1 MGKPLKSKHL
11 NKHKRLRDQIL
22 SRQGVAAGKRKRLG
36 HSSHFGKV
44 EEIPIARK
52 PSKGAALESAARKEE
67 EEGPPCKRKKSK
79 FNKFKQ
85 DAANEEGVLAEETR
99 EEVDEVPDMENADKH
114 KKTGIDARLPGE
126 TFTKFMKRLNKET
139 QQMLVDQA
147 TKSTHVAEKRK
158 NFLNQRKKE
167 RRDRIAARRK
177 GLHKIKEDNENEDE
191 IALSEEQVR
200 ASVQAAPKFG
210 EQVDRPPII
219 RMNKPLKGLLKTPA
233 PETNRCSANHR
244 KNKRFSAQTPL

>member
-11 NKHKRLRDQIL
+11 NKHKRLREQIL
-22 SRQGVAAGKRKRLG
+22 SRQGVSAGKRKRLG

-44 EEIPIARK
+44 EEIPIERK
-52 PSKGAALESAARKEE
+52 PSKGAALVEDAAGAGGK
-67 EEGPPCKRKKSK
+67 KKKSK

-85 DAANEEGVLAEETR
+85 AAADEDDAPGEKGKEQAP
-99 EEVDEVPDMENADKH
+99 EVENPEKQ
-114 KKTGIDARLPGE
+114 KKQGIDARLPGE
-126 TFTKFMKRLNKET
+126 SFTKFMKRLNKET

-147 TKSTHVAEKRK
+147 AKSTHVVEKRR

-167 RRDRIAARRK
+167 RKDKIVARRK
-177 GLHKIKEDNENEDE
+177 GLHKIKEDSENEEDF
-191 IALSEEQVR
+191 ALSEEQVR

-219 RMNKPLKGLLKTPA
+219 RMHKPLKGLLKQPA
-233 PETNRCSANHR
+233 PDTNRCSPEPVFR
-244 KNKRFSAQTPL
+244 SAHPEMHSPYIPL